1 MSGGGAPILP
11 GSQGKTEFLGSS
23 FLSKITGWQSG
34 GGGGL
39 RPTGKPAGFLGD
51 ALSQKMYDA
60 MNPAPPP
67 APGAPPTPPNDVNS
81 ANELAAARRRARQ
94 DAGSGSAA
102 NILAGNSGGSPTVS
116 SNILLGS

>member
-1 MSGGGAPILP
+1 MSGGGAPIIP

-34 GGGGL
+34 SGGGL

-51 ALSQKMYDA
+51 ALSDKLYDA
-60 MNPAPPP
+60 ANPAPPP
-67 APGAPPTPPNDVNS
+67 PPGAPPPPPDNTSSD
-81 ANELAAARRRARQ
+81 LAAARRRARS

-102 NILAGNSGGSPTVS
+102 NILAGNSSSKPTVS
-116 SNILLGS
+116 SNLLLGS